1 MRKVKI
7 WIPNW
12 YFVEMVWF
20 LLFGRRARRICDF
33 FPRSASMSSRYHL
46 ADAQAAR
53 YFPKISCLGK
63 CARVICEYVL
73 AVTSRSWNS
82 ACSPLA
88 ARCRRSSSERTAT
101 LYSDFCEFVLAVLSR
116 TCSSDWVATLDCDI
130 WLAHCNFPTR
140 RFISDG
146 TATLFH
152 KICKNVLAESS
163 VVSTATSDWK
173 FYENVLVPSSHSV
186 LCP

>member
-20 LLFGRRARRICDF
+20 LLFGRRLRRICDF

-73 AVTSRSWNS
+73 AVTSRSWNFCLLS
-82 ACSPLA
+82 T
-88 ARCRRSSSERTAT
+88 RCLLSQIFFRTDCDFVLFNLRCCPRSSISHMLHR
-101 LYSDFCEFVLAVLSR
+101 
-116 TCSSDWVATLDCDI
+116 LDCDI

-140 RFISDG
+140 RFISEG
-146 TATLFH
+146 SATSFQE
-152 KICKNVLAESS
+152 ICENVLATPSRS
-163 VVSTATSDWK
+163 VFCRSNCDLWMK
-173 FYENVLVPSSHSV
+173 FCENLLALPARS
-186 LCP
+186 